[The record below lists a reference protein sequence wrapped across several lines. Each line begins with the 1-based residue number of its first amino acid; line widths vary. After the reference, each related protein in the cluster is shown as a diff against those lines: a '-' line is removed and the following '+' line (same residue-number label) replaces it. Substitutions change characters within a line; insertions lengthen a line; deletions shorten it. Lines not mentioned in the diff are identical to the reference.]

1 MKKEVTSQRREDIT
15 GYAFLL
21 PSLIGMLV
29 FSMLPLLVTM
39 YISFTDW
46 NYLKGLGNWNFIG
59 LRNFKEL
66 WSDTWFTAS
75 LKNTF
80 IYTLGTVPV
89 ALVLS
94 LTIAVLIENFC
105 RTYFANGIRVAL
117 YMPQICN
124 IVATAAVWKMMFSSY
139 GPFTNLMR
147 ALGWT
152 NVPRMLTS
160 YTWALPA
167 VMLVAVWQA
176 IGYRVFIY
184 SAALQG
190 LPSDL
195 YEAASIDGANGWKK
209 FFYITIPQLRPTT
222 FFLTITSIIGSFKV
236 FGLVNIMT
244 EGGPGDSTYTLV
256 YYIYK
261 AAFSF
266 YRMGYASAIAMVLFV
281 IMLVFTIIRW
291 FSNKRTEG

>member
-1 MKKEVTSQRREDIT
+1 MKRKMTNQLREDLL

-21 PSLIGMLV
+21 PSLIGMLL
-29 FSMLPLLVTM
+29 FSMLPLLASM
-39 YISFTDW
+39 YISLTDW
-46 NYLKGLGNWNFIG
+46 NFLKGLGNWNFVG
-59 LRNFKEL
+59 LRNFKDL
-66 WSDTWFTAS
+66 WNDTWFTAS

-80 IYTLGTVPV
+80 LYTLGTVPI
-89 ALVLS
+89 ALILALFIS
-94 LTIAVLIENFC
+94 ILIENFC
-105 RTYFANGIRVAL
+105 KSAFANGIRIAL

-124 IVATAAVWKMMFSSY
+124 IVATATVWKMMFSSY

-147 ALGWT
+147 TLGWT

-167 VMLVAVWQA
+167 VMLVAIWQA
-176 IGYRVFIY
+176 LGYRVFIY

-195 YEAASIDGANGWKK
+195 YEAASIDGANSWQK
-209 FFYITIPQLRPTT
+209 FAHITIPQLRPTT

-244 EGGPGDSTYTLV
+244 GGGPGASTYTLV

-266 YRMGYASAIAMVLFV
+266 NKMGYASSIAMVLFV
-281 IMLVFTIIRW
+281 IMLVFTLIRW
-291 FSNKRTEG
+291 FSNKRTEE

>member
-1 MKKEVTSQRREDIT
+1 MKKEVANQRREDIT

-46 NYLKGLGNWNFIG
+46 NYLKGLGNWNFVG

-94 LTIAVLIENFC
+94 LIIAVLIENFC
-105 RTYFANGIRVAL
+105 RTHFANAIRVAL

-176 IGYRVFIY
+176 VGYRVFIY

-190 LPSDL
+190 LPYDL

-244 EGGPGDSTYTLV
+244 EGGPGASTYTLV

-291 FSNKRTEG
+291 ASNKRTEG